1 MHMSRYDSRFRSIA
15 SAVSSLHHLE
25 VATPIVDTTTYLAP
39 QSGWNRV
46 TTDTA
51 AETDQLTER
60 LRNILQPYSVI
71 LHNDDVHSMD
81 FVVDALLKSVQS
93 LSEDD
98 AVRIMLEA
106 HNTGSAIVITCPLE
120 HAELYRDRLRSFDLG
135 VTIEP
140 A

>member
-1 MHMSRYDSRFRSIA
+1 M
-15 SAVSSLHHLE
+15 
-25 VATPIVDTTTYLAP
+25 
-39 QSGWNRV
+39 

-60 LRNILQPYSVI
+60 LRGILQPHSVI
-71 LHNDDVHSMD
+71 LHDDDVHSMD
-81 FVVDALLKSVQS
+81 FVVDALLESVEP
-93 LSEDD
+93 LSKDD

-106 HNTGSAIVITCPLE
+106 HNTGSAVVITCPLE
-120 HAELYRDRLRSFDLG
+120 HAELYRDRLQSFDLA